1 MLTILKRDCGG
12 KIGRGKDTTT
22 RKYLR
27 GKKNRESKSGLKKEI
42 QLLKWQSPKSRLY
55 GIITTLFLSN
65 VRKIETHEMLKL
77 VTCYFGSVCHHNRN
91 GWRYIHF
98 YTASSSS
105 MSLFLVLL
113 MHLSVWCVEP
123 TAGFLQP
130 FLLVEQC
137 TAKIFKNKTWIEL
150 NTVHFSESWKNDT
163 KYLNGALENVTLSHR
178 LLASEPSQSCCLFH
192 AHDPTS
198 AWNPNYFR
206 QILCLLTAEGT
217 RTISTHGLCQLHT
230 TVSRG

>member
-1 MLTILKRDCGG
+1 MVKLDGARTPPQEN
-12 KIGRGKDTTT
+12 TSE
-22 RKYLR
+22 
-27 GKKNRESKSGLKKEI
+27 GKKNREPKSGLKKEI

-55 GIITTLFLSN
+55 GIITTPFLSN
-65 VRKIETHEMLKL
+65 VRKIEKI

-113 MHLSVWCVEP
+113 LHLSVWCVEP

-137 TAKIFKNKTWIEL
+137 TAKIFKNKNMNRAQYCSFLWVL
-150 NTVHFSESWKNDT
+150 KKW
-163 KYLNGALENVTLSHR
+163 Y
-178 LLASEPSQSCCLFH
+178 
-192 AHDPTS
+192 
-198 AWNPNYFR
+198 
-206 QILCLLTAEGT
+206 
-217 RTISTHGLCQLHT
+217 
-230 TVSRG
+230 